1 MTPKNIAVE
10 PDVLEALKQRA
21 EAEGISV
28 DEAANEA
35 IQVGLQEASW
45 AAFITKGR
53 KYGRGRQATS
63 QKTLRRSARIGEMST
78 GDRCF
83 TLPQIRTSSFLHST
97 SAGTLN
103 V

>member
-21 EAEGISV
+21 EAEGMTV

-45 AAFITKGR
+45 AAFLAKGQQ
-53 KYGRGRQATS
+53 YGRASGFTPEDLEKVREDWRNEHGR
-63 QKTLRRSARIGEMST
+63 
-78 GDRCF
+78 
-83 TLPQIRTSSFLHST
+83 
-97 SAGTLN
+97 
-103 V
+103 

>member
-21 EAEGISV
+21 EAEGMTL

-45 AAFITKGR
+45 AAFIAKGR
-53 KYGRGRQATS
+53 QYGRASGYKPEDLEKVREDWRNEHGR
-63 QKTLRRSARIGEMST
+63 
-78 GDRCF
+78 
-83 TLPQIRTSSFLHST
+83 
-97 SAGTLN
+97 
-103 V
+103 